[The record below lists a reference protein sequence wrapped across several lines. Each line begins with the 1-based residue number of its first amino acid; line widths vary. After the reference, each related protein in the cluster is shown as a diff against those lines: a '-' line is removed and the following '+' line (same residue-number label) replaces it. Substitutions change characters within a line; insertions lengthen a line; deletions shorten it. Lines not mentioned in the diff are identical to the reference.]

1 MDAEGDSPG
10 FPERPSEDSPNSGG
24 ESAGTCA
31 EFRKGALVNAQ
42 DAQERDPEVCPANA
56 ASPSRDMAV
65 SFLRLAN
72 LDNELIDRLSR
83 S

>member
-1 MDAEGDSPG
+1 MYSDTG
-10 FPERPSEDSPNSGG
+10 FS
-24 ESAGTCA
+24 
-31 EFRKGALVNAQ
+31 KGSLVNAQ

-83 S
+83 YEAGLWRQLVQPGTIP